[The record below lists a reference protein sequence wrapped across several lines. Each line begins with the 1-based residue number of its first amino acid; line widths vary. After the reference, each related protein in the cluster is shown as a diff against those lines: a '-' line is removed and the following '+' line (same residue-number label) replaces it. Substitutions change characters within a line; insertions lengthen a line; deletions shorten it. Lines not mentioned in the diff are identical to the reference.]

1 MKKIIVFFLF
11 FNLSTTLPG
20 QYDFVVK
27 SLLPGIETVPTKEEF
42 ILNQATEVVNGQTVI
57 FFELSNSLVDLC
69 YYPKSKGIKCGYLT
83 INDKQFQ
90 VKGNYP
96 HQSWGCDLDE
106 NSFELA
112 KFNLGNSSYVILT
125 AINWGSGS
133 STRIVF
139 CHLFDITDKENIQHF
154 PLWSMYGSSHCFGD
168 YNNDGKIDFL
178 QIRYD
183 PEAKDNDVFR
193 LTFSTLTNE
202 KFTKDECKYIIFKRD
217 YVSEGEPKIRPLER
231 NW

>member
-1 MKKIIVFFLF
+1 MKEIIIFFLF
-11 FNLSTTLPG
+11 FNLTTTLFG
-20 QYDFVVK
+20 QYDFVIK
-27 SLLPGIETVPTKEEF
+27 SLFPDVKIVPNKEELS
-42 ILNQATEVVNGQTVI
+42 LNHVNETVNGQKVT

-69 YYPKSKGIKCGYLT
+69 YYPKSKNLECGYLT
-83 INDKQFQ
+83 INDKPFE

-112 KFNLGNSSYVILT
+112 KFDLGSSSYIILT
-125 AINWGSGS
+125 AINWGSGR

-139 CHLFDITDKENIQHF
+139 CHLFDITDMENIEHF
-154 PLWSMYGSSHCFGD
+154 SLWSMYGSSHCFGD

-178 QIRYD
+178 QIRYA
-183 PEAKDNDVFR
+183 PEARDNDVFR
-193 LTFSTLTNE
+193 LTFSTINE
-202 KFTKDECKYIIFKRD
+202 KEFKAVEDKFITFRREYQDE
-217 YVSEGEPKIRPLER
+217 GLPKIIPIEE